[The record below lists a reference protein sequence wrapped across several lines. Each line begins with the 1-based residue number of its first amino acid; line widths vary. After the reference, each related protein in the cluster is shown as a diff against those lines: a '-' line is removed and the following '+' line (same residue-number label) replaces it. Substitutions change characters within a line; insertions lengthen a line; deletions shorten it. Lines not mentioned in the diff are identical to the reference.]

1 VHAHDIQPGM
11 LGQQRRKLTRPENG
25 DIRNIHLH
33 QNSAYELPFP
43 GETFEVVYYVTVL
56 QEIPD
61 PVRALREA
69 GRVVK
74 STGVIAIS
82 EWLRYPDYVLAST
95 TLQLGQKAGLKHDR
109 TCGNLWQYTLRLHK

>member
-1 VHAHDIQPGM
+1 MA
-11 LGQQRRKLTRPENG
+11 
-25 DIRNIHLH
+25 
-33 QNSAYELPFP
+33 FP
-43 GETFEVVYYVTVL
+43 DETFKVVYYVTVL

-69 GRVVK
+69 SRVVK

-109 TCGNLWQYTLRLHK
+109 TFGNLWQYTLRLHK